1 MTWSDW
7 VNLLA
12 NVTAVA
18 VAILGFGLAIW
29 QLVRAARAAE
39 GAAAAASKTQM
50 LGLIQALRDVEHA
63 LDRAVEND
71 SRDAAQRATR
81 DWRQLAIEI
90 HTLLSAESSVEPQ
103 LLDRIRTSLRI
114 ASSTKEE
121 LLGDT
126 PVGVATEKLRAEI
139 SLVCDETGLLGG
151 QLYATY
157 DEEPA

>member
-1 MTWSDW
+1 
-7 VNLLA
+7 
-12 NVTAVA
+12 
-18 VAILGFGLAIW
+18 
-29 QLVRAARAAE
+29 
-39 GAAAAASKTQM
+39 M